1 MYMDIWVLYKG
12 VYSYCGGMWG
22 IGYVLD
28 QDIGAF

>member
-1 MYMDIWVLYKG
+1 MDTWVLYKG
-12 VYSYCGGMWG
+12 VDSHCSGNVV